1 MNSILFL
8 VVDSVIFEIFFF
20 QCVYFKGNY
29 GALLLLGVGSLM
41 AGATTGVPMSPA
53 HG

>member
-8 VVDSVIFEIFFF
+8 VIESNIRKFIFQF
-20 QCVYFKGNY
+20 VYFKVNY
-29 GALLLLGVGSLM
+29 GAVLLLGVGSLM

>member
-8 VVDSVIFEIFFF
+8 VFDSVKIFIFQF
-20 QCVYFKGNY
+20 VYFKVNY
-29 GALLLLGVGSLM
+29 GAVLLLGVGSLM